1 LAVHHH
7 RSSSRFG
14 LFDEATFQVT
24 HMTFGQAFVL
34 ADKENDVVPG
44 ISIQVTP

>member
-1 LAVHHH
+1 
-7 RSSSRFG
+7 
-14 LFDEATFQVT
+14 
-24 HMTFGQAFVL
+24 MTFGQAFVL